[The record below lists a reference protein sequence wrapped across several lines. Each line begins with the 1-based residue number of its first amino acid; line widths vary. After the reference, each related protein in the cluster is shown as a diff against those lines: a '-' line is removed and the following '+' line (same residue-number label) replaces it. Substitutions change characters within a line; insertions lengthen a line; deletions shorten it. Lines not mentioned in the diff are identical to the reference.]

1 MEKYYVESRY
11 GGCYF
16 DKLDDAINA
25 MQLLSPYHQYTF
37 DRDKALKEINS
48 HNHYGI
54 GCISIHR
61 AVEDGV

>member
-16 DKLDDAINA
+16 STLDDAINA

-37 DRDKALKEINS
+37 DRDKAIQETKS
-48 HNHYGI
+48 HGHYGI
-54 GCISIHR
+54 GCISVHR
-61 AVEDGV
+61 AYEGEV